1 MALQLNFAR
10 RPFRD
15 YRPVQYV
22 AGAALLIGAVFFVM
36 NVRLYADFRKEVEG
50 TRKQIEWLEGRQTRA
65 AATAEEARAA
75 LNRYKVSTLAVESRE
90 LLRLVRERQFSWIEL
105 LDRLERVLPPEVRL
119 TRLSPRFDEKGEV
132 TLDLSLVGPSNASV
146 VRTVAAFSR
155 NPAFESVDLR
165 SEASPEMGVPEG
177 YSFQLAIRYRPEG
190 SKDPA
195 DGKAGGP

>member
-22 AGAALLIGAVFFVM
+22 AGAALLVGVVFFAM
-36 NVRLYADFRKEVEG
+36 NVRLYADFRKEMEG

-90 LLRLVRERQFSWIEL
+90 LLRLVRERQFSWIDL
-105 LDRLERVLPPEVRL
+105 LARLERVLPPEVRL
-119 TRLSPRFDEKGEV
+119 ARLSPRFDEKGDV
-132 TLDLSLVGPSNASV
+132 TLDLSLVGPNNASV
-146 VRTVAAFSR
+146 VRTVAALSR
-155 NPAFESVDLR
+155 NPAFEAVDLR
-165 SEASPEMGVPEG
+165 SETSPEMGVPEG

-190 SKDPA
+190 PEQPA
-195 DGKAGGP
+195 RGKGNAP